1 MRSATRPPPSRGV
14 RLARCLSLLASV
26 AGAQSIKL
34 SDGTIVR
41 GRATAYDDV
50 KKLLSFR
57 TDDGQDKTYTLDQ
70 LDQRS
75 VYMVNTS
82 LVPET
87 SGKGQLQLANYAR
100 DIGLYA
106 HAARRYGLAEKA
118 DPSLKPEI
126 DKERVILR
134 KEAAVW
140 CMNNANAAKA
150 KGDTQEVERW
160 LTILVQKLP
169 NEPQA
174 AEAATMLEQTY
185 TQQRNA
191 RDDEL
196 EREHAELIQGDAKQA
211 KMLYDRMIKRAQEGL
226 TARSSQSEGLWNGS
240 IADGK
245 AVLKDIDRLQK
256 KYASDPKVQ
265 DGAAKYRALTISQ
278 MIDVYMNLSSMY
290 SVRTSFDQ
298 ALRAANSALA
308 LDPGNETAL
317 AQRARVEAASSQSG
331 LNIF

>member
-1 MRSATRPPPSRGV
+1 MPPPSRCV
-14 RLARCLSLLASV
+14 RLALCLSLLASV

-50 KKLLSFR
+50 KKVLSFR